1 VGRPASTPL
10 RIGLYSPFFGSTY
23 GGGEKYLGATAEA
36 LRDAFCGADVEIL
49 SPVPV
54 DVERYERLLGL
65 DLAGVRVR
73 SGNPR
78 PGRLKRHLARVP
90 ALRRAR
96 DLAVSLQAARASAD
110 YDLFLSMVYVLP
122 AVTRARRS
130 VILCQFPYR
139 VRGSGLIRLARR
151 ALLGRE
157 VDDFELVICQSQY
170 VKRWV
175 RTLWARDALVVNP
188 PIDVPTAEPTWEA
201 KQPIVLSV
209 GRFFASGHSKRH
221 DIMVQA
227 FRDLCDAGH
236 DGWELHLAG
245 SLHRDYAADVEYFER
260 VRRLAEGY
268 PVHVHVDA
276 PRELLHDL
284 YRRASIY
291 WHAAGYGVDGD
302 VRPAEVE
309 HFGMTTAEAMGW
321 GVVPVAIAMG
331 GQPEVVED
339 GVSGYL
345 WRDLE
350 ELRARTVAL
359 MGDPELR
366 RRMGVAAARASARF
380 SLAEFRRRMV
390 DAVRPLVEELE
401 AAGSLRVPG

>member
-1 VGRPASTPL
+1 MGRPASIPL

-23 GGGEKYLGATAEA
+23 GGGEKYLGVTAEA
-36 LRDAFCGADVEIL
+36 LRDAFPGAAVEIL

-54 DVERYERLLGL
+54 DLERYERMLGL
-65 DLAGVRVR
+65 NLAGVRVR

-96 DLAVSLQAARASAD
+96 DVAVSLQAARASAD

-130 VILCQFPYR
+130 VILCQFPYS
-139 VRGSGLIRLARR
+139 VRGSGLVRLARR

-157 VDDFELVICQSQY
+157 IDDFEMVICQSQY
-170 VKRWV
+170 VRRWV

-188 PIDVPTAEPTWEA
+188 PIDAPGTEPAWEA
-201 KQPIVLSV
+201 KEPIVLSV

-245 SLHRDYAADVEYFER
+245 SLHRDYASDVEYFER
-260 VRRLAEGY
+260 VCRLAEGY

-276 PRELLHDL
+276 PRELLLDL

-302 VRPAEVE
+302 ARPAEVE
-309 HFGMTTAEAMGW
+309 HFGMTTVEAMGC
-321 GVVPVAIAMG
+321 GVVPVAIATG
-331 GQPEVVED
+331 GQVEVIEN
-339 GVSGYL
+339 GTTGYL
-345 WRDLE
+345 WRDLD
-350 ELRARTVAL
+350 ELRARTIAL
-359 MGDPELR
+359 MGDPAQR
-366 RRMGVAAARASARF
+366 RRMGSAALRASGRF
-380 SLAEFRRRMV
+380 SRAEFSRRMV
-390 DAVRPLVEELE
+390 DAVRPLVEQL
-401 AAGSLRVPG
+401 AAGGSPPGPG